1 MTSASVQ
8 EQGVLPPSF
17 QALFQPYKNNLDI
30 ISMQSTLEQHNFN
43 VPYIAVKEIK
53 YDSTI
58 FEDTE
63 ITNADLTTEAMNH

>member
-1 MTSASVQ
+1 
-8 EQGVLPPSF
+8 
-17 QALFQPYKNNLDI
+17 
-30 ISMQSTLEQHNFN
+30 MQSTLEQHNFN

-58 FEDTE
+58 FKDTE